1 MIFRVK
7 PGGKVQAFAHDGRPL
22 GGQTAFHYLMF
33 RATVSTPDGKTLFTK
48 IPSNTTGDTKK
59 SDIRLLQMRQLMA
72 RVVQEGLDYC
82 FRLSV
87 PRASKAATV
96 LVPTEESGGV
106 ATRVRAPGVGQG
118 KGGSAARVGMCQQ
131 GTASC
136 ARERARPPRR
146 KARRR
151 HSVRVALVPGFLRE
165 APCWPRERVPNLRHG
180 GLGG

>member
-82 FRLSV
+82 FRLVV

-96 LVPTEESGGV
+96 LVPTEETGGV
-106 ATRVRAPGVGQG
+106 ATRVRTPDGTVLPFASV
-118 KGGSAARVGMCQQ
+118 KDARAAWHHLAVCASAAK
-131 GTASC
+131 
-136 ARERARPPRR
+136 E
-146 KARRR
+146 K
-151 HSVRVALVPGFLRE
+151 E
-165 APCWPRERVPNLRHG
+165 KE
-180 GLGG
+180 